1 MDFRKPFY
9 ALIGA
14 GEAAIETGKTLVNR
28 ARGVKPEQV
37 REGLSTS
44 ANTSRRWINKRY
56 TSWAKRGQ
64 RLSTQVGKS
73 APAKRAAA
81 QTKQARSQVKAA
93 ATSIRKAVGAQ
104 ADAAKTAAKK
114 VG

>member
-9 ALIGA
+9 AVMGA
-14 GEAAIETGKTLVNR
+14 GEAAIETGKALVNR

-37 REGLSTS
+37 RQSLSTS
-44 ANTSRRWINKRY
+44 ADTSRRWITKRY
-56 TSWAKRGQ
+56 ASWAKRVE
-64 RLSTQVGKS
+64 RLTTQIRKS

-81 QTKQARSQVKAA
+81 QTKQARRQVKGA